1 VVRAGTIATFI
12 VAVALLVGACGS
24 GSGDGGATGA
34 GTVSTATRKAAA
46 GGATGSGAGSAS
58 DVAQT
63 PTSGAPLTDW
73 PEFGLDPQRSD
84 ATNRPTGITFK
95 NVGSLEDR
103 QVKLPGT
110 IDSSPLYLHAAK
122 VGGGTH
128 DVVVATS
135 SYGRVFAIDANSGAP
150 LWTYTPPGYSGL
162 LGSAQITNSGPL
174 ADPDAGFVYSASPD
188 GVVHKLSLATGHE
201 VRSGAWP
208 VTVTR
213 DPTKEKM
220 GSALNVAGPDVL
232 ATTSGYIG
240 DAPTYQG
247 HVVAISRR
255 SGKIDAV
262 FNTLCA
268 QRRAVIVP
276 TSCPESDS
284 AILSRGGA
292 VVEPGGKRLLLD
304 TGNATWDGVRYFGDS
319 AIELTL
325 PGLNFRQAYTPKN
338 QAELNEQDLDLGSS
352 APAILGEGRVLVVGK
367 DGVMR
372 VLALGRLDGHRPGG
386 KQALGGEVQALE
398 TPGDTQLFTQPAVWH
413 HGKATTVFVADFS
426 ATAAFALRG
435 GKLHPLWQ
443 NDTPGTSPI
452 VAGGLLYVYE
462 PNDGGIE
469 VYEPGSAKPIAKLPG
484 APGHWNSPVVAD
496 GHVIEPEGD
505 ANEHSATGTIDIL
518 KLP

>member
-1 VVRAGTIATFI
+1 MRAGKIA
-12 VAVALLVGACGS
+12 VLVAAVALLVGACGS
-24 GSGDGGATGA
+24 GSGTGSGAATGP
-34 GTVSTATRKAAA
+34 GTVSTVDQTTSAAA
-46 GGATGSGAGSAS
+46 GNGESSSSGA
-58 DVAQT
+58 
-63 PTSGAPLTDW
+63 PTATATKGAPLTDW
-73 PEFGLDPQRSD
+73 PEFGLNPQRSD
-84 ATNRPTGITFK
+84 ATNRPTGITAK
-95 NVGSLEDR
+95 NVGKLVDR

-135 SYGRVFAIDANSGAP
+135 SYGRVFAIDADSGAR

-162 LGSAQITNSGPL
+162 LGSEQITNSGPL
-174 ADPDAGFVYSASPD
+174 ADPDGGFVYSASPD
-188 GVVHKLSLATGHE
+188 GVVHKLSLASGHE
-201 VRSGAWP
+201 VREGAWP

-213 DPTKEKM
+213 DPTREKM
-220 GSALNVAGPDVL
+220 GSALNVAGADVL

-247 HVVAISRR
+247 HVVAISRA

-268 QRRAVIVP
+268 QRRTIIVP

-325 PGLNFRQAYTPKN
+325 PGLGFRQAYTPTN

-352 APAILGEGRVLVVGK
+352 APAILGEGHLGYVDLDLELAVT
-367 DGVMR
+367 DG
-372 VLALGRLDGHRPGG
+372 L
-386 KQALGGEVQALE
+386 
-398 TPGDTQLFTQPAVWH
+398 
-413 HGKATTVFVADFS
+413 S
-426 ATAAFALRG
+426 ATLEGEDDFTRNARLMAY
-435 GKLHPLWQ
+435 PP
-443 NDTPGTSPI
+443 D
-452 VAGGLLYVYE
+452 
-462 PNDGGIE
+462 
-469 VYEPGSAKPIAKLPG
+469 
-484 APGHWNSPVVAD
+484 VVQRAR
-496 GHVIEPEGD
+496 D
-505 ANEHSATGTIDIL
+505 AEH
-518 KLP
+518 

>member
-1 VVRAGTIATFI
+1 MRGGTIAMFVAT
-12 VAVALLVGACGS
+12 VALAVAACGS
-24 GSGDGGATGA
+24 GSSGSTP
-34 GTVSTATRKAAA
+34 GTVSTAAQTTAAAA
-46 GGATGSGAGSAS
+46 GDPATQGASTK
-58 DVAQT
+58 
-63 PTSGAPLTDW
+63 GAPLTDW
-73 PEFGLDPQRSD
+73 TEFGLNPQRSD
-84 ATNRPTGITFK
+84 ATNRPTGITAQ
-95 NVGSLEDR
+95 NVGSLVDR

-110 IDSSPLYLHAAK
+110 IDSSPLYLHAAR
-122 VGGGTH
+122 VAGGTH
-128 DVVVATS
+128 DVVIATS
-135 SYGRVFAIDANSGAP
+135 SYGRVFAIDADSGKR

-162 LGSAQITNSGPL
+162 VGSEQITNSGPL
-174 ADPDAGFVYSASPD
+174 VDGGFVYSASPD
-188 GVVHKLSLATGHE
+188 GRVHKLVLASGRE
-201 VRSGAWP
+201 VRTGAWP

-220 GSALNVAGPDVL
+220 GSALNVAGADVI

-247 HVVAISRR
+247 HVVAISRQ

-268 QRRAVIVP
+268 QRRTIVVP

-292 VVEPGGKRLLLD
+292 VVEPGGKRLLID

-325 PGLNFRQAYTPKN
+325 PGLDFRQAYTPRN

-352 APAILGEGRVLVVGK
+352 APALLGEDRVLVVGK

-372 VLALGRLDGHRPGG
+372 VLALGHLDGHRPGG
-386 KQALGGEVQALE
+386 KQALGGEVQTLE
-398 TPGDTQLFTQPAVWH
+398 TPGDTELFTQPAVWH
-413 HGKATTVFVADFS
+413 HGKQTTVFVADFS

-435 GKLHPLWQ
+435 GRLHQLWE

-452 VAGGLLYVYE
+452 MAGGLLYVYE
-462 PNDGGIE
+462 PEGGGIE
-469 VYEPGSAKPIAKLPG
+469 VYEPGSSKPIAKLPG
-484 APGHWNSPVVAD
+484 APGHWNSPIVAD

-505 ANEHSATGTIDIL
+505 ANEHSGTGTIDIL